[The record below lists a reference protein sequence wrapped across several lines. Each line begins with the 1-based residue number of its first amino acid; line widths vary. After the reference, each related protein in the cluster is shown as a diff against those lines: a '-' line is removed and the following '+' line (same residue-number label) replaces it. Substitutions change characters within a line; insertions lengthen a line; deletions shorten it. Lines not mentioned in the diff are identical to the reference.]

1 MAMPA
6 VILCAGMGTRMG
18 ELTRDIPKPLLHIG
32 NKTLLEYKLES
43 LPEEI
48 DKIVLVIG
56 YKGKKIKE
64 AFGNYFRKIPIV
76 YVEDRTVSGTAHAL
90 WQAKDVVRRRFVV
103 MMGDDIYS
111 SEAIK
116 KCVQFDF
123 SIVGKTETI
132 DKPGDRIVTDSNNNL
147 IDFVT
152 HEKYRTI
159 RDGAGLIFTGL
170 YSLTADIFNYEPV
183 KLELK
188 DEWGLPQTLLKVIG
202 DHHVEIIETDFW
214 IQITDREDL
223 RKAEIILSKVPL

>member
-1 MAMPA
+1 MEGPRK
-6 VILCAGMGTRMG
+6 VESINSGQK
-18 ELTRDIPKPLLHIG
+18 E
-32 NKTLLEYKLES
+32 KLEVWQKKR
-43 LPEEI
+43 EEI
-48 DKIVLVIG
+48 DKIVLDIG

-183 KLELK
+183 KLSNGEY
-188 DEWGLPQTLLKVIG
+188 GLPQTILNMAKDYPVKGVIM
-202 DHHVEIIETDFW
+202 EKW
-214 IQITDREDL
+214 SQINYPEDIK
-223 RKAEIILSKVPL
+223 KAEINFTF